1 MVRDQLIKS
10 GITFLPDHI
19 CTPDDLCRYL
29 IDRYG
34 DGTVLIKPE
43 TSRLLLVDLLK
54 KHQDELTLFFARK
67 NPTPRGVQD
76 LQIMM

>member
-1 MVRDQLIKS
+1 MVDSSDTQTNQDGSGPADQV

-54 KHQDELTLFFARK
+54 
-67 NPTPRGVQD
+67 TPG
-76 LQIMM
+76 